1 MNASGVTRIEP
12 GVADCGICTVRVASA
27 KPALLAHAATA
38 NATALERALDD
49 EETAERECDKVYW
62 LPLRQELEKLRH
74 AK

>member
-1 MNASGVTRIEP
+1 V
-12 GVADCGICTVRVASA
+12 SA
-27 KPALLAHAATA
+27 KPALLAHAATG

>member
-1 MNASGVTRIEP
+1 LHGA
-12 GVADCGICTVRVASA
+12 VASA
-27 KPALLAHAATA
+27 KPALLAHAATD

-49 EETAERECDKVYW
+49 EESAERERDKVYW